1 MNTPASPATILPEE
15 KLQQARQLLE
25 ALRGELAKAVI
36 GQRAVIDEVLIGLLA
51 DAHVL
56 IEGVPGLGKTLL
68 VKALARSFGG
78 QTTRIQFTPDLMP
91 SDVVGHTLFDA
102 ATRGGMAPTIR
113 LPAASNALK

>member
-1 MNTPASPATILPEE
+1 MNTPASPAPILPEE

-78 QTTRIQFTPDLMP
+78 QTTRIQFTPDCC
-91 SDVVGHTLFDA
+91 
-102 ATRGGMAPTIR
+102 
-113 LPAASNALK
+113 AASQRSPRSRRRRSRRRWRR